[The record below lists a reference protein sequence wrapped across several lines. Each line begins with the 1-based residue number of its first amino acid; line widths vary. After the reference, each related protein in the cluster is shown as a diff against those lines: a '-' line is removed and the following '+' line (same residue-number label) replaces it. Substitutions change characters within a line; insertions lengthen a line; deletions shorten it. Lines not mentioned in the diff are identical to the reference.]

1 MTTSEAKSS
10 MPIACRPQALT
21 TSERKRSLSL
31 RAELAAATKK
41 TSPLADGFAFE
52 YAPDAA
58 LFQKVAEWI
67 SLERRCC
74 PFLAFD
80 LQWAQGDA
88 ASPRLSITGPDGTKD
103 FLAAEMAQPPDG
115 G

>member
-1 MTTSEAKSS
+1 MTTSEPRNS

-21 TSERKRSLSL
+21 KAEHERSQRL
-31 RAELAAATKK
+31 RAELAAATRK
-41 TSPLADGFAFE
+41 TTPLADGYELE

-58 LFQKVAEWI
+58 LFREAAEWI

-74 PFLAFD
+74 PFLAFG
-80 LQWAQGDA
+80 LRWAQGDETP
-88 ASPRLSITGPDGTKD
+88 PRLSITGPDGTKD
-103 FLAAEMAQPPDG
+103 FLAAEMPELPHG